1 MKYSAV
7 KENKE
12 DKVIEGEVLFYR
24 VIHRRSRY
32 PTVYLLYTMIWG
44 GQRFL
49 KKHKLLFLF
58 LF

>member
-32 PTVYLLYTMIWG
+32 PTVYLLYTMI
-44 GQRFL
+44 
-49 KKHKLLFLF
+49 
-58 LF
+58 